1 MERVGLIDIGTVTTR
16 AAVADI
22 DNAEPVYLA
31 RESRVCDLGRGVDA
45 TGQLSAEAIA
55 AVLGMVEDTRA
66 FFTEKDVHAVG
77 CFLTSAARDA
87 ENVEELLEPLR
98 QRGLAP
104 QVIEGDVEGALTFR
118 GASWHYPNEPLVVAD
133 LGGGSTELVYGTW
146 EPQAVED
153 PEDGEPAK
161 VEWVH
166 SFDLGA
172 RRLTDRFLSKN
183 DPPTQD
189 EVFECR
195 AYSRVTIENHLP
207 WVGEEVTL
215 PERLIVTG
223 GTATSLVAMKARL
236 ESYDPLMV
244 QGATLTLDDVDEQC
258 QRLAS
263 MTESERA
270 GIVGLQ
276 PRRAGVILGGALL
289 LGELMR
295 ATGFTQVTVSEY
307 DGLAGGC
314 LAVARAAH
322 GQPGPIGFM
331 PEVTDPLAPHA
342 G

>member
-16 AAVADI
+16 AAAMDVEDG
-22 DNAEPVYLA
+22 EPLFLA

-45 TGQLSAEAIA
+45 TGQLDPEAIA
-55 AVLGMVEDTRA
+55 AVLAMVDEA
-66 FFTEKDVHAVG
+66 LGFFAENDVHNAG

-87 ENVEELLEPLR
+87 KNVEELLEPLR

-104 QVIEGDVEGALTFR
+104 EVIEGDVEGALTFR
-118 GASWHYPNEPLVVAD
+118 GAAWHYPDEPLIVAD
-133 LGGGSTELVYGTW
+133 LGGGSTELTYGTW
-146 EPQAVED
+146 EPGAENNQ
-153 PEDGEPAK
+153 PAN

-166 SFDLGA
+166 SFELGA

-183 DPPTQD
+183 DPPARD

-207 WVGEEVTL
+207 WVGEEVTQ
-215 PERLIVTG
+215 PERLVVTG
-223 GTATSLVAMKARL
+223 GTATSLVAMKAEL
-236 ESYDPLMV
+236 EPYDPAMV
-244 QGATLTLDDVDEQC
+244 QDATLTLDDVDEQC

-295 ATGFTQVTVSEY
+295 ATGFTKVTVSEA
-307 DGLAGGC
+307 DGLTGGC
-314 LAVARAAH
+314 LAVYGAAH

-331 PEVTDPLAPHA
+331 PEVVDPSARA
-342 G
+342 SQ